1 MENSVK
7 EHYNQLAKRII
18 AEMKIEEMMMNGVPQ
33 TVEQLIEKASDNA
46 KKQYM
51 TRVWSMTKDQIF
63 HELMRV
69 QGEASKLLMQA
80 QAEIDRLRN
89 LTDPE
94 DGDAIH

>member
-1 MENSVK
+1 MAHTIDEQ
-7 EHYNQLAKRII
+7 YNQFARQVL

-33 TVEQLIEKASDNA
+33 TVEQLIEKASDDA

-80 QAEIDRLRN
+80 QAEIERLRA